1 MPWTSPWPFDD
12 VLKVE
17 RFLVKAIS
25 RRYFGFLAVVRN
37 CKRCET
43 SLDKIRWSRL
53 CYFEATCWLALDECK
68 QGDPELAPCPEAATA
83 LSVLSGGLLR
93 LYTLS
98 ISLYLPFLV
107 LRSRIAWL
115 WCPFACACTAPG
127 WVCAGR
133 LICLTPSMSA
143 TLRGRLWWCNG
154 DAQLVMG
161 VAARAKPPPC
171 NVERRSIPNSRDSRF
186 STPWT
191 FLCLPSTVYCCAYID
206 VGGKLGALL
215 CRGSSDDD
223 GRRCVKTASWSE
235 VSFCETM
242 DV

>member
-53 CYFEATCWLALDECK
+53 CYFEATCWSALDECK
-68 QGDPELAPCPEAATA
+68 QGDPELAPGSCYRSFCPFRRTSSS
-83 LSVLSGGLLR
+83 LHS
-93 LYTLS
+93 LYLS
-98 ISLYLPFLV
+98 ISSFSRVALSYCVALV
-107 LRSRIAWL
+107 SVR
-115 WCPFACACTAPG
+115 
-127 WVCAGR
+127 VCVHGSGVSLCRPAD
-133 LICLTPSMSA
+133 LSHSQYAA

-191 FLCLPSTVYCCAYID
+191 FLCPPSTVYCCAYID

-215 CRGSSDDD
+215 RRGSSDDD